1 MLMYWPF
8 MTQMSAAK
16 SYVTSPS
23 LAAPRISTTPNMPF
37 EVCHRDILMAA
48 DGQKLMATDTCGV
61 GVRLVQGS
69 RGEAHEVLEC
79 HRAGAVVL
87 KD

>member
-1 MLMYWPF
+1 
-8 MTQMSAAK
+8 
-16 SYVTSPS
+16 
-23 LAAPRISTTPNMPF
+23 MPF